1 MDTNNGGKN
10 RNVYRT
16 VKEENLFFF
25 FLNTFFPLPTVR
37 IYQVELLDTSL
48 HNVSVT

>member
-16 VKEENLFFF
+16 VKEENLFSFF
-25 FLNTFFPLPTVR
+25 KYFFPLPTVR